1 MRVHVLCS
9 CVLVVLNARQLVQ
22 HSPFLKVK
30 FLACSILFIAAVR
43 RQWNFHRAS
52 DTDATTFHLA
62 GKQSSVIGKGRVV
75 VAIPLHAVP
84 AIVFQ
89 PHGPRRTGG
98 YFATHFPGLLIHVTT
113 TFGFFVAAAT

>member
-1 MRVHVLCS
+1 MQM
-9 CVLVVLNARQLVQ
+9 CVLVCLVVLVLNACHLVQ
-22 HSPFLKVK
+22 HSPFFKVK
-30 FLACSILFIAAVR
+30 FLARSVLFIPAVR
-43 RQWNFHRAS
+43 RQWFLHRAR

-62 GKQSSVIGKGRVV
+62 GEQSSVIGKGRVV

-89 PHGPRRTGG
+89 PRGPRRTGG
-98 YFATHFPGLLIHVTT
+98 YFATHFPGLSIHVTT